1 MIAQISSWASN
12 VVIAVIIATV
22 IEMILPDS
30 KNKKYVKTVIGMF
43 ILFTIIAPVITKIS
57 GEEFSLESIA
67 KGIDIENNF
76 DTETQKIDT
85 DDYIR
90 QVYVDNL
97 KKDLTSKVSEKG
109 YAVNDINVSV
119 SMQEGDNYGKIESI
133 SINIVKK
140 NDEQEE
146 NSNEI
151 PTVNA
156 ISIDIN
162 ESKESSNNNSISL
175 SEKECKE
182 VQEYISKYYGV
193 DRKNINVY

>member
-43 ILFTIIAPVITKIS
+43 ILFTIISPVITKIS
-57 GEEFSLESIA
+57 GEDFSLESIA

-76 DTETQKIDT
+76 GAETQKINT

-109 YAVNDINVSV
+109 YEVNDINVNV
-119 SMQEGDNYGKIESI
+119 LMKEGDNYGKIESI
-133 SINIVKK
+133 SINITKK
-140 NDEQEE
+140 NDVQKK

-151 PTVNA
+151 PAVNDV
-156 ISIDIN
+156 SIDIN
-162 ESKESSNNNSISL
+162 DSKESSNSNSISL

-182 VQEYISKYYGV
+182 LQEYISKYYGV
-193 DRKNINVY
+193 DRENVNVY

>member
-43 ILFTIIAPVITKIS
+43 ILFTIIAPAITKIS